1 MNAII
6 IILAICVSSEAVS
19 IHELKIPRAVEVG
32 SENVVLDCNYDYDV
46 AEEAGLEVKWYFN
59 REPAPFFQ
67 WIAGLQDSQPQLIDA
82 RFQGKIDLDY
92 RGGASNYTKYR
103 ALLLHSPSLDM
114 AGTYTCKV
122 SSLVSEAIEEAD
134 MVVYAP
140 ATGSSFR
147 QQRIE
152 NGARVNVSCEFSGI
166 YPVPNIKLTWGSFAL
181 FEDSMVIS
189 PRGNGSFDV
198 LIHKT
203 LEHSELPAETV
214 FGCELSIPGTE
225 YLVREEAIYHH
236 RGRRSLE
243 MEKIRE
249 LEASRQRK
257 SKQSVFY
264 NLDGRI
270 AVGESEVLQSS
281 SSALEFSLPL
291 VFIVVGLLC

>member
-1 MNAII
+1 MNTIVYM
-6 IILAICVSSEAVS
+6 LAVTIATASAVS
-19 IHELKIPRAVEVG
+19 IQELRIPRAVEVG

-46 AEEAGLEVKWYFN
+46 VEEAGLEVKWYFN
-59 REPAPFFQ
+59 HEPAPFFQ

-82 RFQGKIDLDY
+82 RFQGKIDLDFT
-92 RGGASNYTKYR
+92 GGATNYTKYR
-103 ALLLHSPSLDM
+103 ALMLHSPSVDM

-122 SSLVSEAIEEAD
+122 SSLLSEAVEEAE
-134 MVVYAP
+134 MLVYAP
-140 ATGSSFR
+140 ASASAFR
-147 QQRIE
+147 QQRVE
-152 NGARVNVSCEFSGI
+152 DRVNVSCEFNGI
-166 YPVPNIKLTWGSFAL
+166 YPLPSIKITWGSFAL
-181 FEDSMVIS
+181 FEDSMVVT
-189 PRGNGSFDV
+189 PRGNTSFDV

-257 SKQSVFY
+257 SKQSVYY
-264 NLDGRI
+264 NLDSRI
-270 AVGESEVLQSS
+270 EVGEIGVMESNTTTIKS
-281 SSALEFSLPL
+281 SLPL
-291 VFIVVGLLC
+291 ILILIIGSFF